1 MVAAVFIPG
10 VGSKDVLAMHNYALV
25 AAVFTL
31 PLRIPYREVVAT
43 NPIKGYKYWLYGSKY
58 CINIGMYRKKW
69 YSCSKILD
77 SLIAWLA

>member
-10 VGSKDVLAMHNYALV
+10 VRSEDVLAMNNYALV

-43 NPIKGYKYWLYGSKY
+43 NPMKCWVKLFS
-58 CINIGMYRKKW
+58 
-69 YSCSKILD
+69 
-77 SLIAWLA
+77 